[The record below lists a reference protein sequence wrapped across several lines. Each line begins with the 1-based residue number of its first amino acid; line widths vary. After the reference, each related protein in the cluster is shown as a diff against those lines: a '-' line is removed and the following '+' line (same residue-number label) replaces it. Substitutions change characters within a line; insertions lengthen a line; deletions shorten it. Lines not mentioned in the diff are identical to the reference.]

1 MVDILIVV
9 FVLTSVWS
17 LRFLGVP
24 DVGPMTMAVAL
35 ALVFGLLK
43 FRGQSVGLIGL
54 NALPPARQLLA
65 EAGRLLPWFAV
76 AWLVG
81 GFIGVGLFGQPQV
94 SKAVTLLPESFW
106 GAFLDVTLIT
116 WVLIGFGEEVV
127 FRGFVL
133 QRLLCL
139 TGEEKS
145 GKIIACALQAV
156 WFGALHASQGGA
168 GMIMT
173 GFIGF
178 AFAWFYLGRTERNL
192 WPLILVHGATDSIIL
207 SASWLMR

>member
-1 MVDILIVV
+1 VDLFIVFV
-9 FVLTSVWS
+9 VLTSVWS

-24 DVGPMTMAVAL
+24 DVGTITMVVGL
-35 ALVFGLLK
+35 ALVFGLLR
-43 FRGQSVGLIGL
+43 FRGQSAGVIGL
-54 NALPPARQLLA
+54 NVLPPTRQLLA
-65 EAGRLLPWFAV
+65 ETGRLLPWFAV

-81 GFIGVGLFGQPQV
+81 GLIGIDLYGQPQA
-94 SKAVTLLPESFW
+94 STAVTLLPESFFL
-106 GAFLDVTLIT
+106 AFLDVTLIT
-116 WVLIGFGEEVV
+116 RVLIGFGEEVV

-145 GKIIACALQAV
+145 GKIMACAPQAV

-178 AFAWFYLGRTERNL
+178 AFAWFYLSRAERNL
-192 WPLILVHGATDSIIL
+192 WPLILLHGATDSIVL
-207 SASWLMR
+207 SASWLMK